1 MKENDKIINEL
12 RKAYDTMLPHQ
23 IDQNIENISTEP
35 LSDASRQRIREMVNQ
50 KMNTANKK
58 NRKTVIRRWAAVA
71 AAFAVVLTCGIVFS
85 SESVRASIAK
95 LFGFAPNVGIV
106 ESVDPDAPFF
116 ISERGDVTDGN
127 DMIEV
132 TIKDAV
138 IFNDTLE
145 VRYVLNLTAI
155 SEKDLYNNLNSLDEL
170 YLSKGYGNY
179 FEPLDHGFSVS
190 PLSQVTLMGST
201 PSLLSTSVPGS
212 EDILSGKYIC
222 ISQTYDVKDMEF
234 EAAPQGVLTV
244 GDVSVDF
251 RMNKVDLT
259 SDAESIGAISE
270 IDGIKVLCVPF
281 LDGDTLSLDYY
292 LCDSGEYT
300 SDVSFRRYGID
311 TTRLLVG
318 DTSPDGYEGTTLID
332 GMYDIG
338 YMFYSENSNHI
349 DSRFNY
355 DLSSIEEGSDI
366 TVKAEGIYAKKL
378 YDNKALTFD
387 AALSEEK
394 TVNEVIDFDGAKLEI
409 AKISH
414 VVYDE
419 DEGYE
424 EYENGYLVLT
434 AAIDN
439 SENEQFIGLSEIG
452 INGIVT
458 DGFYFS
464 QYDLDYITVSIP
476 LPVPYSEVR
485 SVEFASADMFL
496 SGEMEFDLTGYVW

>member
-23 IDQNIENISTEP
+23 IDENLENISTEP
-35 LSDASRQRIREMVNQ
+35 LSDASRQRIMEMVNR

-71 AAFAVVLTCGIVFS
+71 AAFAVVLTCGVVFT

-95 LFGFAPNVGIV
+95 LFGFAPTVGIV
-106 ESVDPDAPFF
+106 EDVDPDAPFF
-116 ISERGDVTDGN
+116 ISERGDVTAEN

-132 TIKDAV
+132 SVKNAV

-145 VRYVLNLTAI
+145 VRYVLSLTAI
-155 SEKDLYNNLNSLDEL
+155 SENDLYNNLNTLDEL
-170 YLSKGYGNY
+170 YISKGYGSY
-179 FEPLDHGFSVS
+179 FEPIDHGFSVS
-190 PLSQVTLMGST
+190 PLSQVTLMGT
-201 PSLLSTSVPGS
+201 APTLLSTDVTGS
-212 EDILSGKYIC
+212 EDVLSGKYIC

-234 EAAPQGVLTV
+234 DAVPQGVLTV

-259 SDAESIGAISE
+259 SDAESIGAIAE
-270 IDGIKVLCVPF
+270 IDGIKVLCVPY

-292 LCDSGEYT
+292 LCDSGEYA
-300 SDVSFRRYGID
+300 SDVSFRRYGTD
-311 TTRLLVG
+311 TTRLFVG
-318 DTSPDGYEGTTLID
+318 DTSPDGYEGTTPID

-338 YMFYSENSNHI
+338 YMFYSENSNHV

-355 DLSSIEEGSDI
+355 DLSSFEEGADI
-366 TVKAEGIYAKKL
+366 TVTADGIFAKKL

-387 AALSEEK
+387 EAPSETE
-394 TVNEVIDFDGAKLEI
+394 TVNKVIDFDGAKLNI
-409 AKISH
+409 AKVSH
-414 VVYDE
+414 AVYGE

-434 AAIDN
+434 CFIDD
-439 SENEQFIGLSEIG
+439 SENEQFIGLREIG
-452 INGIVT
+452 INGIPS

-464 QYDLDYITVSIP
+464 RYDLEYMTVSIP

-485 SVEFASADMFL
+485 SVDFLSADML
-496 SGEMEFDLTGYVW
+496 LEGEMEFDLTEYVW